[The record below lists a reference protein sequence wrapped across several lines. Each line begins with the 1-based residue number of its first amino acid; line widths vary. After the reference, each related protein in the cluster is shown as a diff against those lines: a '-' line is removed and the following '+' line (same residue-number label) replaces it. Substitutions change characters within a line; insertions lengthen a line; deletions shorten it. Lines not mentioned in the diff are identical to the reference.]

1 MKPCH
6 IICLSLVLS
15 IFINCVTISP
25 RHPEF
30 TPKNILDIKVG
41 MTQKEIEAIF
51 GSPDRTSVM
60 TMGTKTPDP
69 WPSLIYYYDMRKNR
83 VEKDK
88 YIVYT
93 NVITSYSIHYTKL
106 YDQQHR
112 AGHCF
117 TFSASLYFRIRSH
130 PGCRKCAHRRR
141 TRRRRSSGP
150 GCVGQI
156 RSIAL
161 FQNHSFDI
169 HGRSNGMAEPKA
181 C

>member
-69 WPSLIYYYDMRKNR
+69 WPSLIYYYDMRKNQIG
-83 VEKDK
+83 KDK
-88 YIVYT
+88 HIVYT
-93 NVITSYSIHYTKL
+93 NTFYFVLDIQPPLLRSWELELAYSEGK
-106 YDQQHR
+106 
-112 AGHCF
+112 
-117 TFSASLYFRIRSH
+117 
-130 PGCRKCAHRRR
+130 
-141 TRRRRSSGP
+141 
-150 GCVGQI
+150 
-156 RSIAL
+156 
-161 FQNHSFDI
+161 
-169 HGRSNGMAEPKA
+169 
-181 C
+181 